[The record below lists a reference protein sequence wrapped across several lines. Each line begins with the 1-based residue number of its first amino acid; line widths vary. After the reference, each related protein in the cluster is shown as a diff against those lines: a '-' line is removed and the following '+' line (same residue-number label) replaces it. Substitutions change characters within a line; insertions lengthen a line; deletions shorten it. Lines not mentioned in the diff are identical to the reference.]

1 MGHFSLFVSL
11 NGSVE
16 IRELKTPNILNFSF
30 STPCVFYSPFGF
42 PFLPRGRQKWKK
54 EKMEKWRIKKKHEGC
69 EEKNSYFSQ
78 RKSKHIIQDLFFCYL
93 VFFFQ
98 KNYFC
103 KF

>member
-42 PFLPRGRQKWKK
+42 PFLPRGRQKWKN
-54 EKMEKWRIKKKHEGC
+54 GG
-69 EEKNSYFSQ
+69 
-78 RKSKHIIQDLFFCYL
+78 
-93 VFFFQ
+93 
-98 KNYFC
+98 
-103 KF
+103 